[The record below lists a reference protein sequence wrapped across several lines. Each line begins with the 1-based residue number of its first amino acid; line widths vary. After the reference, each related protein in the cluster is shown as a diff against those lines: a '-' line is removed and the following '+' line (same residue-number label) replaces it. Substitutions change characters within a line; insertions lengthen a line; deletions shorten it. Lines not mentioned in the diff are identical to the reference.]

1 MEHADTHRPSTE
13 RHRIGWGLTRRGGR
27 LHDHHPLP
35 PLCGAPKLFA
45 QGAGD
50 RDESRIS
57 RAKVYRTTRNY
68 HHTSD
73 PGSQR
78 KIITVFVFYLQGKIT
93 EC

>member
-1 MEHADTHRPSTE
+1 MGHTDQVSDVTVSVGVSPH
-13 RHRIGWGLTRRGGR
+13 GR

-45 QGAGD
+45 QGAAD

-57 RAKVYRTTRNY
+57 RAKVYKTMRQ
-68 HHTSD
+68 TSD

-78 KIITVFVFYLQGKIT
+78 KIITV
-93 EC
+93 